1 MKLKSYLAEIGMS
14 VKEFSALVG
23 CNYRYMSRIMNGH
36 TMPGKRLKKDIEDL
50 TDGQVKLV
58 YKNER
63 IKKAQ
68 ENSKNQII

>member
-36 TMPGKRLKKDIEDL
+36 TMPGKRLKKNIEDL
-50 TDGQVKLV
+50 TCGQVELI
-58 YKNER
+58 YKNKR
-63 IKKAQ
+63 IKQAQ
-68 ENSKNQII
+68 QDSKD